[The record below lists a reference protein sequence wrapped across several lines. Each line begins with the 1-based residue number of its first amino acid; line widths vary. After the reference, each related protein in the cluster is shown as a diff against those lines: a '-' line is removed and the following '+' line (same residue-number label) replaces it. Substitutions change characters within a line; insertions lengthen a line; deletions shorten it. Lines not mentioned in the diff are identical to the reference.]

1 MKGAEEHTHIEPDL
15 AVEHPQSDAL
25 LRIGNSVLPG
35 NQRHEMLALSGLD
48 VRQDGGVREKSS
60 RLLEGLERPEEGR
73 DIVVDIPLDQ
83 VPHGPNSLD
92 VRGLESDEGLAAL
105 DIVLGQG
112 QPGRARGSPFSH
124 GAPSPARNETLS
136 SRSETRVAP
145 PLSGT
150 LSRPATS
157 FSSPLQHSLGAGLW
171 LTAWDARGGRC
182 RAGMPSKIQESGA
195 SRPSIP
201 TPIIKRSAPTT
212 LS

>member
-1 MKGAEEHTHIEPDL
+1 
-15 AVEHPQSDAL
+15 
-25 LRIGNSVLPG
+25 
-35 NQRHEMLALSGLD
+35 
-48 VRQDGGVREKSS
+48 
-60 RLLEGLERPEEGR
+60 
-73 DIVVDIPLDQ
+73 
-83 VPHGPNSLD
+83 
-92 VRGLESDEGLAAL
+92 
-105 DIVLGQG
+105 
-112 QPGRARGSPFSH
+112 
-124 GAPSPARNETLS
+124 
-136 SRSETRVAP
+136 VAP

-212 LS
+212 LSCNMRPYCSKVNVRNQSYERSPEARQPPANPGRAARVGCSRLVDSREAGEKSVQMPVFVALSLRPVVKSGHWWGVGAGEWYGGLRAVVGDS